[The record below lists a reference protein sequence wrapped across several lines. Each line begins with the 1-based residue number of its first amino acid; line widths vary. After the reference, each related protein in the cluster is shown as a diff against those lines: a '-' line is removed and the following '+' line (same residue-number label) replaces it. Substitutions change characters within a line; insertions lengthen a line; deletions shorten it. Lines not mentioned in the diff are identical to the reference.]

1 RVNLS
6 RFGRKKSRGDS
17 TQDRSCDGHV
27 KRGVAPALEREGAR
41 VDKPF
46 KNALLG
52 ESSGHQSH
60 PVISVDADVDPDF
73 MQILEGSYV
82 GRLAKG

>member
-17 TQDRSCDGHV
+17 TQDRSSDGHV
-27 KRGVAPALEREGAR
+27 KRGVAPVLEREEAR

-52 ESSGHQSH
+52 ESLGLQSH
-60 PVISVDADVDPDF
+60 PLKIVDADVDLDF

-82 GRLAKG
+82 GS